1 MTAHGT
7 SSTYRAGCRC
17 DECKDYKAAAS
28 REYRRSRAGVSQADA
43 EPATFGVP
51 ASCLG
56 CGGPLELL
64 ASGVP
69 TASRTETRAVLKCR
83 RNGCRREHLL
93 GVTLVSAD
101 ARELAS

>member
-1 MTAHGT
+1 MAQSPLLGIAQDRVAEHDV
-7 SSTYRAGCRC
+7 R
-17 DECKDYKAAAS
+17 
-28 REYRRSRAGVSQADA
+28 QADA